1 MLFHRILL
9 KIYGEYVKDLFL
21 QLPNKELSLS
31 ILSFDIK
38 LNVLINRLFLSTS
51 KQGSKQLSDKS
62 SIRRLHND
70 NDALGDNV
78 GACLWHTLLF
88 TLAHRYILKEKQVVH
103 WLIKVTVG
111 NITDFHSKVT
121 LSDMMPSFSLQI
133 P

>member
-78 GACLWHTLLF
+78 VACLWHTLLF
-88 TLAHRYILKEKQVVH
+88 TLAPRRTY
-103 WLIKVTVG
+103 
-111 NITDFHSKVT
+111 
-121 LSDMMPSFSLQI
+121 
-133 P
+133 